1 MRTDFRHIYT
11 DSVTGAVEVQQG
23 YALDILGTG
32 EICEGPVK
40 NLWGIA
46 RQYLREARYRH
57 YNATMRLVNPRGEI
71 IAVFCVRC
79 DRIAWKAK
87 GRG

>member
-11 DSVTGAVEVQQG
+11 NCTTGAIEVQQG
-23 YALDILGTG
+23 YALDILDTG
-32 EICEGPVK
+32 EICEASVK
-40 NLWGIA
+40 ILWGIA
-46 RQYLREARYRH
+46 RQQLREARYRH
-57 YNATMRLVNPRGEI
+57 YNATMRLVNPRGQI

-79 DRIAWKAK
+79 GRIAWKAK